1 MKKFLT
7 VLLALSVV
15 FTYSF
20 SAVGTVFAATDE
32 GTFNGNV
39 NQAQAQVT
47 ETLNG
52 SYNNVVKNIT
62 AAEYDTGYTASKAAW
77 TSAAQL
83 LKDDQLA
90 AIAARTN
97 EIKSKYAD
105 LQDFTVNQI
114 VALYSEAKE
123 DDSANNFTSETPI
136 LVQGALNDELYANT
150 KVKNAVA
157 RADFAE
163 KKAEVLSAVDQINLS
178 VYSTTVDAAT
188 GKSAYDLAKDK
199 IAEIKKAI
207 NAITI
212 ATDADVA
219 AVKAALGEIGATETV
234 TYNTVTGEYGT
245 ETATVDTG
253 ALKDVVK
260 IVDSTDAN
268 VVIGYKLANAL
279 GYLTTAQ
286 EAANATTLAAKKAAY
301 VSRVNANAA
310 QYLAANATATG
321 DTAAKVKAE
330 KEAYVAGMTAI
341 INAATTNAQLEAIAA
356 DTDSIAVPDNTN
368 FYYTAN
374 AALIADLETVAAK
387 YKAYKDA
394 DGNFVKDPEAIDAI
408 VAGAKVDAYKAND
421 AWTGYAAAETAIKDG
436 ANAANAA
443 IEKETIEAE
452 KAAIEA
458 GRKAALAVG
467 YYAPEEARVNAAFDK
482 LIAAVDAAKTTEE
495 VQNVY
500 TDNTTVEGIADDD
513 KKIPTKADVQD
524 AIKDMPAFATNK
536 VALEAYKT
544 MLNAGLNSTD
554 AGYRDFTA
562 YDDNFFADLY
572 ASNGART
579 TEKVASLLNTAK
591 AALDTA
597 KTKGQ
602 VAADK
607 KAAEDK
613 IAALPATI
621 TTANAAAV
629 KEAFDATVAYNK
641 DANMTMA
648 NTDIANIAT
657 LKLAVSALAKAEKKE
672 IEDAIAKLPASVTSA
687 DKAAIKSLIEKLNAF
702 NDKIAAG
709 EIYEEAGVIAI
720 VDTLSSKLVTIRGQE
735 LAAVKKAID
744 AIPFN
749 VTEADKATVEA
760 ARALYDA
767 YVAEYTDYTVVAT
780 PPYNQNAAKDIPD
793 AKFKEL
799 ADAEATLATL
809 VNAEAEKR
817 IKAVESFKIKV
828 TTKRYTGSKMRI
840 NWTATGDES
849 AIDGYRVYYSTKK
862 SNSGYKYLT
871 KTTKKYINHTSIKKN
886 VKKGT
891 RVYYRVRAYVEI
903 DGVRYFSDYSTV
915 GNRIWK

>member
-20 SAVGTVFAATDE
+20 SAVGTVFAVTDE

-47 ETLNG
+47 ETLNS

-77 TSAAQL
+77 TAAAQL
-83 LKDDQLA
+83 IKDKQLA
-90 AIAARTN
+90 AITARTN
-97 EIKSKYAD
+97 EIKGKYAD
-105 LQDFTVNQI
+105 LQDLTVNEI
-114 VALYSEAKE
+114 VALYSEAKG
-123 DDSANNFTSETPI
+123 DDTKNDFASDAPV
-136 LVQGALNDELYANT
+136 LVQGDLNDALYANDD
-150 KVKNAVA
+150 VKDAVA

-163 KKAEVLSAVDQINLS
+163 KKAEALNAVDKINLS
-178 VYSTTVDAAT
+178 IYSTTVDKVT
-188 GKSAYDLAKDK
+188 KKSGYDLAKEK
-199 IAEIKKAI
+199 IAEIKKEI
-207 NAITI
+207 NAVTI
-212 ATDADVA
+212 AANADVS
-219 AVKAALGEIGATETV
+219 AVKTALGKIGATETV
-234 TYNTVTGEYGT
+234 TYNTATGEYGT
-245 ETATVDTG
+245 ETATVDAG

-279 GYLTTAQ
+279 NYLTTAKE
-286 EAANATTLAAKKAAY
+286 EADATTLAAKKAAY
-301 VSRVNANAA
+301 LSRVNANAA
-310 QYLAANATATG
+310 QYLASNATATG

-330 KEAYVAGMTAI
+330 KDAYVAGMTAI
-341 INAATTNAQLEAIAA
+341 INAVTTDAELSAIATST
-356 DTDSIAVPDNTN
+356 DTIAVPTTD
-368 FYYTAN
+368 FFYTAN
-374 AALIADLETVAAK
+374 AVKISDLETVAAK

-394 DGNFVKDPEAIDAI
+394 DGNTVKDADAIDKI
-408 VAGAKVDAYKAND
+408 VADAKVAAYKTNAAWSGYD
-421 AWTGYAAAETAIKDG
+421 AAEAEIKSDATNAAAAVSKEVIELEKAD
-436 ANAANAA
+436 
-443 IEKETIEAE
+443 IEKGRAE
-452 KAAIEA
+452 
-458 GRKAALAVG
+458 ALAEG
-467 YYAPEEARVNAAFDK
+467 YYAPEEAKVNALFDK
-482 LIAAVDAAKTTEE
+482 LIAAVDAAKTATE
-495 VQNVY
+495 VQDVY
-500 TDNTTVEGIADDD
+500 TNNNAVVGLDEIY
-513 KKIPTKADVQD
+513 TKEDLLD
-524 AIKDMPAFATNK
+524 EIKAMAGFTTNK
-536 VALEAYKT
+536 TALEAYKT
-544 MLNAGLNSTD
+544 MLNAGFTSAD

-579 TEKVASLLNTAK
+579 TEKVAALLNTAK
-591 AALDTA
+591 AVLDAA

-602 VAADK
+602 IAADK
-607 KAAEDK
+607 KAVEDK

-629 KEAFDATVAYNK
+629 TAAFDAAVAYNK
-641 DANMTMA
+641 DANKTMD

-657 LKLAVSALAKAEKKE
+657 LKLAISALAKAEKKE
-672 IEDAIAKLPASVTSA
+672 ITDAIAKLPANVTSA
-687 DKAAIKSLIEKLNAF
+687 DKENIKTLVAKEKAF
-702 NDKIAAG
+702 NEKCDTGK
-709 EIYEEAGVIAI
+709 IYEGVTRFTDAEIT
-720 VDTLSSKLVTIRGQE
+720 TLTDKLVTIRGQE

-749 VTEADKATVEA
+749 VTEAHKALVET

-767 YVAEYTDYTVVAT
+767 YVAEYTDYTA
-780 PPYNQNAAKDIPD
+780 PAPSGEYNQNAAKDIPD

-799 ADAEATLATL
+799 ADAEATLAAL
-809 VNAEAEKR
+809 EKDAVEKI

-840 NWTATGDES
+840 NWTTTGDES

>member
-47 ETLNG
+47 ETLNA

-83 LKDDQLA
+83 VKDKQLA
-90 AIAARTN
+90 AITARTN
-97 EIKSKYAD
+97 EIKGKYAD
-105 LQDFTVNQI
+105 LQDSTVNEI
-114 VALYSEAKE
+114 VALYSEAKA
-123 DDSANNFTSETPI
+123 DGTANNFKADAPI
-136 LVQGALNDELYANT
+136 LVQGALNDALYADPD
-150 KVKNAVA
+150 VKNAVA

-178 VYSTTVDAAT
+178 VYSTTVDKAT

-207 NAITI
+207 NAVTI
-212 ATDADVA
+212 ATNADVD
-219 AVKAALGEIGATETV
+219 AVKAALDKIGATETV
-234 TYNTVTGEYGT
+234 TYNTATGEYGT
-245 ETATVDTG
+245 ETTTVDAG

-260 IVDSTDAN
+260 IVDITDAN

-286 EAANATTLAAKKAAY
+286 EAADATTLAAKKAAY
-301 VSRVNANAA
+301 LSRVNANAA

-321 DTAAKVKAE
+321 DKAAKVKAE
-330 KEAYVAGMTAI
+330 KDAYVAGMTAI
-341 INAATTNAQLEAIAA
+341 INAATTDDELKAIAN
-356 DTDSIAVPDNTN
+356 DTDAIAVPDNTN

-374 AALIADLETVAAK
+374 AALIADLEAVAAK

-394 DGNFVKDPEAIDAI
+394 DGNFVKDAEAIDAI
-408 VAGAKVDAYKAND
+408 VANAKVDAYKANA
-421 AWTGYAAAETAIKDG
+421 AWLGFATAETAIKAD
-436 ANAANAA
+436 ATNTAPAVSKEV
-443 IEKETIEAE
+443 IETE

-458 GRKAALAVG
+458 GRKTALETAPG
-467 YYAPEEARVNAAFDK
+467 YYAVEEAKVNELFDK
-482 LIAAVDAAKTTEE
+482 LIAAVDAAKTNSAVEA
-495 VQNVY
+495 VY
-500 TDNTTVEGIADDD
+500 TDNTGVTGLSDIDTKTEVE
-513 KKIPTKADVQD
+513 T
-524 AIKDMPAFATNK
+524 AIKAMAAFDDNK
-536 VALEAYKT
+536 AKLTGYKQL
-544 MLNAGLNSTD
+544 LNGSLTSSDT
-554 AGYRDFTA
+554 GYRDFTA
-562 YDDNFFADLY
+562 YDDDFFAGFY
-572 ASNGART
+572 AEKGART
-579 TEKVASLLNTAK
+579 EASVAALLNDAK
-591 AALDTA
+591 AVLDA
-597 KTKGQ
+597 VKTKSQ
-602 VAADK
+602 LDAEK
-607 KAAEDK
+607 KAVEDK

-621 TTANAAAV
+621 TTANDAAV
-629 KEAFDATVAYNK
+629 KAAYDAATSYNK
-641 DANMTMA
+641 DAGFTMDTT
-648 NTDIANIAT
+648 NIANVAT
-657 LKLAVSALAKAEKKE
+657 LKLAVTALAKAEKKE
-672 IEDAIAKLPASVTSA
+672 ITDAIAKLPVNVTSA
-687 DKAAIKSLIEKLNAF
+687 DKENIKALIKKAEAF
-702 NDKIAAG
+702 DAKCDTDGIYAGTGVAKIADA
-709 EIYEEAGVIAI
+709 
-720 VDTLSSKLVTIRGQE
+720 TLSGKLVTIRGQE
-735 LAAVKKAID
+735 RDAVKKAID

-767 YVAEYTDYTVVAT
+767 YVAEYTDYTVAA
-780 PPYNQNAAKDIPD
+780 PHGYNQNAAKDITD

-799 ADAEATLATL
+799 ADAEATLA
-809 VNAEAEKR
+809 AIAKDEKAKK
-817 IKAVESFKIKV
+817 IAAVESFKIKT
-828 TTKRYTGSKMRI
+828 TTKRYTGSKMRV
-840 NWTATGDES
+840 NWTVVSGDES

-862 SNSGYKYLT
+862 SNSGYKYLA
-871 KTTKKYINHTSIKKN
+871 KTTKKYINHTSIKKS

-903 DGVRYFSDYSTV
+903 DGQRYFSDYSTV